1 MKGNNIM
8 AEQQDGNNLIACRIC
23 GQIMVKI
30 SRDVCPKCF
39 KKEEELFIKIKSFL
53 KANPGVS
60 VPQVAQ
66 NCGCSEEDVW
76 GFIKSGRLDRIG
88 LSKIAHHCE
97 LCNSIIY
104 EGVMCDDCQKKL
116 KNQLSS
122 LKNAPYNRR

>member
-8 AEQQDGNNLIACRIC
+8 A
-23 GQIMVKI
+23 IMVKI